1 MRTMRIAFREKP
13 YDLLAVVVLGLAL
26 IPFVAIEAA
35 GPVRIVL
42 GLLFVLFLP
51 GYALIAALFPGS
63 KDIDWIERVALSFGL
78 SIAVVPLLGLLLN
91 YTPWGIRLESII
103 TTVLMF
109 TVGMC
114 AVAYYRRMRL
124 SVEERLSFAV
134 NIQPI
139 AWKEYALLDK
149 ALTIGLVASVILA
162 AGVFAYVMIVPHEG
176 EKFTE
181 FYILDENGTAANYP
195 TRLNASEQGTVM
207 IGVNNHESSTIN
219 YTVRIVLV
227 TVQFIYNVST
237 GRNDTIEIANLTLDS
252 RSTYLGDGL
261 DWRYLFN
268 FTISQLGDYKLRF
281 LLFKN
286 DQQLTPYRLLH
297 LWIKVT

>member
-1 MRTMRIAFREKP
+1 MRIAFREKP

-26 IPFVAIEAA
+26 IPFVAIEAT

-42 GLLFVLFLP
+42 GLFFVLFLP
-51 GYALIAALFPGS
+51 GYALIATLFPGS
-63 KDIDWIERVALSFGL
+63 KDIDWIERVALSLGL
-78 SIAVVPLLGLLLN
+78 SIAVVPLLGLVLN

-124 SVEERLSFAV
+124 PVEERLSFAV

-139 AWKEYALLDK
+139 AWKEYAPLDK
-149 ALTIGLVASVILA
+149 ALTIVLVASVILT

-181 FYILDENGTAANYP
+181 FYILDKNGTAADYP
-195 TRLNASEQGTVM
+195 TRLNVSEQGTV
-207 IGVNNHESSTIN
+207 IVGVNNHESSTMN

-227 TVQFIYNVST
+227 TVQFVYNVST

-252 RSTYLGDGL
+252 RSAFVGDGL
-261 DWRYLFN
+261 DWKWFFN
-268 FTISQLGDYKLRF
+268 FTVSQLGDYKLRF
-281 LLFKN
+281 LLYTN
-286 DQQLTPYRLLH
+286 DQQSTPYRSLH

>member
-1 MRTMRIAFREKP
+1 MRIAFREKP
-13 YDLLAVVVLGLAL
+13 YDLLAVVVLGLTL
-26 IPFVAIEAA
+26 IPFVAIEAT

-42 GLLFVLFLP
+42 GLFFVLFLP

-63 KDIDWIERVALSFGL
+63 KDIDWIERVALSLGL

-124 SVEERLSFAV
+124 PVEERLSIAL
-134 NIQPI
+134 NIPPS
-139 AWKEYALLDK
+139 AWKEYAPLDK

-162 AGVFAYVMIVPHEG
+162 AGVFAYVMIVPREG

-181 FYILDENGTAANYP
+181 FYILDKNGTAANYP
-195 TRLNASEQGTVM
+195 TRLNASEQGTVI
-207 IGVNNHESSTIN
+207 IGIVNHEFSTIN
-219 YTVRIVLV
+219 YTVNVVLT
-227 TVQFIYNVST
+227 TVLYVYNTSS
-237 GRNDTIEIANLTLDS
+237 GRNDTVEIANVTLDS
-252 RSTYLGDGL
+252 QSAVLGSGL
-261 DWRYLFN
+261 TWEQPFN
-268 FTISQLGDYKLRF
+268 FSIVQPGNYKLRF
-281 LLFKN
+281 LLFT
-286 DQQLTPYRLLH
+286 DPQHTEPYRSLH

>member
-1 MRTMRIAFREKP
+1 MRIAFREKP

-26 IPFVAIEAA
+26 IPFVAIEALGA
-35 GPVRIVL
+35 VRIIL

-78 SIAVVPLLGLLLN
+78 SIAVVPLLGLVLN

-109 TVGMC
+109 TIGMC

-124 SVEERLSFAV
+124 PVEDRLSIAV
-134 NIQPI
+134 SIPSS
-139 AWKEYALLDK
+139 AWKEYAPVDK

-162 AGVFAYVMIVPHEG
+162 AGVFAYVMTVPREG

-181 FYILDENGTAANYP
+181 FYILDKNGTADNYP
-195 TRLNASEQGTVM
+195 TRLNASEVGTVI
-207 IGVNNHESSTIN
+207 IGIVDHEFSTIN
-219 YTVRIVLV
+219 YTVDVVL
-227 TVQFIYNVST
+227 TTIIYVYNASS
-237 GRNDTIEIANLTLDS
+237 GQNDTIEIANVTLDS
-252 RSTYLGDGL
+252 QSMVL
-261 DWRYLFN
+261 DSGMTWEQPFN
-268 FTISQLGDYKLRF
+268 FSIVQPGDYTLRF
-281 LLFKN
+281 MLYK
-286 DQQLTPYRLLH
+286 DPQQTEPYRSLH